1 MIDELFTI
9 KNQILP
15 QKGRV
20 LISEP
25 FLDDY
30 YFKRSIV
37 LLTEH
42 NQEGSIGF
50 VINNPVEV
58 NLNELLP
65 DFPDIKANVSLGGP
79 VSTDS
84 IQFIHTLGD
93 LILQSVNIK
102 PGLYWGGNF
111 EQLKTLLQSD
121 QIRKEDI
128 LFFIGYSGWSPNQ
141 LENELSHNSWIV
153 AELSTEAIMS
163 YNRDIWKHTLNAM
176 GEKHKRWA
184 NFPDNPGLN

>member
-1 MIDELFTI
+1 MIDELFSI
-9 KNQILP
+9 ENQTLP

-58 NLNELLP
+58 SLNELLP
-65 DFPDIKANVSLGGP
+65 DFPDFKANVSIGGP
-79 VSTDS
+79 VGADS

-93 LILQSVNIK
+93 MLLNAIKIK

-111 EQLKTLLQSD
+111 EQMKSLIQSG

-141 LENELSHNSWIV
+141 LDDELTRKSWIV
-153 AELSTEAIMS
+153 TELSTEAIMS
-163 YNRDIWKHTLNAM
+163 YNKDIWKNTLKTM
-176 GEKHKRWA
+176 GKKYRVWV